1 MELLPEQMQN
11 MLIRKSLPQ
20 TSGRSKLQQ
29 QQIVES
35 SDEDSPITRNNSEQ
49 FQQEKAEC
57 VQQFIKNAFKELFDR
72 PPTEGVFRIPPQLD
86 KQKAIML
93 KLEQAMYV
101 NPKLLDTTLLCSC
114 IKNCLRDLSEPLI
127 SIQIA
132 SSLRKS
138 MNILFDKENFH
149 FQNLFYIL
157 RQLNAISIIPEYK
170 MNAKNLGIVFAPTVF
185 KQYQLGDEKILSIL
199 IESAYQFQ

>member
-101 NPKLLDTTLLCSC
+101 NPKLLDTTLLCLC

-138 MNILFDKENFH
+138 MNILFDKQNFH

-157 RQLNAISIIPEYK
+157 RQLNAISVIPEYK
-170 MNAKNLGIVFAPTVF
+170 MNAKNLGIVQWWALEMLF
-185 KQYQLGDEKILSIL
+185 
-199 IESAYQFQ
+199 